1 MASILIIEDDQRLR
15 LALKENL
22 TYRGYEVT
30 DASNGLEGINSFISN
45 RPDLIVM
52 DIIMPEKEGIETI
65 RELKRDYPSVKIIAI
80 SGGGTLGPEHYLK
93 VAIAMGADR
102 ALKKPFRTDILVG
115 SIEELLTL

>member
-1 MASILIIEDDQRLR
+1 MPSILIIEDDQRLR

-22 TYRGYEVT
+22 TYRGYDVS
-30 DASNGLEGINSFISN
+30 DACNGLEGISKFISN
-45 RPDLIVM
+45 RPDIIVM

-93 VAIAMGADR
+93 VALAMGADMTI
-102 ALKKPFRTDILVG
+102 KKPFRTDFLVG
-115 SIEELLTL
+115 SIEDLLRQ

>member
-30 DASNGLEGINSFISN
+30 DACNGLEGINMFITN

-93 VAIAMGADR
+93 VATAMGADR

>member
-22 TYRGYEVT
+22 MFRGYEVN
-30 DASNGLEGINSFISN
+30 DASNGLEGINKFKSDK
-45 RPDLIVM
+45 PDLIVM

-65 RELKRDYPSVKIIAI
+65 REIKRDFPSVKIIAI

-93 VAIAMGADR
+93 VALAIGADK
-102 ALKKPFRTDILVG
+102 ALKKPFRTDLLVG
-115 SIEELLTL
+115 SIEELLNQ